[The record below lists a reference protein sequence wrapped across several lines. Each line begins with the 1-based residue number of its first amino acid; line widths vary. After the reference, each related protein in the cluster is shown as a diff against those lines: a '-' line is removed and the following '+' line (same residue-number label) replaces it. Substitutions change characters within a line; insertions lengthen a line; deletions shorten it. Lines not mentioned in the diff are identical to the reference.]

1 MVVALLIENGGNIKE
16 IKIKNQEEKD
26 FYKLTGLKKEKDFG
40 LRTNWKLKLNK
51 EYNIHLYAKN
61 NGRAGSEN
69 KYEFPPPVESDLY
82 FGKCLLVNK
91 LENKLV
97 DLTPNEW
104 EDIYNYLFGGFDE
117 LDESESEDE
126 EDDDV
131 ELTKEGYE
139 KDGFIVDENDDEDD
153 DDEEEDEEE
162 DLESEEFI
170 DDEEEEQEEELD
182 FEDDEEEEQ
191 EKVLKKLSKKKE
203 KVKKK
208 VQESIDKEEYMDY
221 DEELEEEDYLE

>member
-1 MVVALLIENGGNIKE
+1 MVSALLIENGGNIKE

-26 FYKLTGLKKEKDFG
+26 YYKLTGLKKDKDFG

-51 EYNIHLYAKN
+51 EYNIYLYAKN

-69 KYEFPPPVESDLY
+69 KYEFPPPVESELY

-117 LDESESEDE
+117 IDESESEEE
-126 EDDDV
+126 EDEDV

-139 KDGFIVDENDDEDD
+139 KDGFIVDENDDDD
-153 DDEEEDEEE
+153 DDEDEDEDEDLESEEFEDEEEDEEE
-162 DLESEEFI
+162 ELEFE
-170 DDEEEEQEEELD
+170 DEEEE
-182 FEDDEEEEQ
+182 
-191 EKVLKKLSKKKE
+191 EKDKVFKKSPKKKE
-203 KVKKK
+203 KTKKK
-208 VQESIDKEEYMDY
+208 NQEQSEKEEYMDY

>member
-26 FYKLTGLKKEKDFG
+26 FYKLTGLKKDKDFG

-69 KYEFPPPVESDLY
+69 KYEFPTPVESHLY

-117 LDESESEDE
+117 IDESESEDE

-139 KDGFIVDENDDEDD
+139 KDGFIVDENEDEDDD

-162 DLESEEFI
+162 YLESEEFI
-170 DDEEEEQEEELD
+170 DDEEE
-182 FEDDEEEEQ
+182 
-191 EKVLKKLSKKKE
+191 
-203 KVKKK
+203 
-208 VQESIDKEEYMDY
+208 
-221 DEELEEEDYLE
+221 

>member
-26 FYKLTGLKKEKDFG
+26 FYKLTGLKKDKDFG

-139 KDGFIVDENDDEDD
+139 KDGFIVDENDDDD

-170 DDEEEEQEEELD
+170 DEEEEEEEELD

-191 EKVLKKLSKKKE
+191 EKVLKKSSKKKE

-208 VQESIDKEEYMDY
+208 VQESIEKEEYMDY

>member
-26 FYKLTGLKKEKDFG
+26 FYKLTGLKKDKDFG

-139 KDGFIVDENDDEDD
+139 KDGFIVDENDDD

-170 DDEEEEQEEELD
+170 DEEEEEEEELD

-191 EKVLKKLSKKKE
+191 EKVLKKSSKKKE

-208 VQESIDKEEYMDY
+208 VQESIEKEEYMDY